1 MDGWMD
7 EHRKLVSEEGR
18 HCEVAKLRMKK
29 GLGGAGGVE
38 K

>member
-7 EHRKLVSEEGR
+7 EHWKLVSEEER

-29 GLGGAGGVE
+29 RVWGGAGGG
-38 K
+38 